1 MTSLVITSAEAT
13 RSRFSSPWLLVR
25 TPTGFGPK
33 PRFQIGREQPTHV
46 DVTEYF
52 WYFLF
57 ILLGVCVL
65 YFYDLSAWDGCWSLV
80 SIWSIIYKFLNVC
93 PISIARLLREVGRLG
108 ARKPINHTSWV
119 ADVTPTDRLKSV
131 RNRCVIDHFCDVFV
145 YFHIWWYPA
154 CMEVC
159 LILLG
164 QISFLF

>member
-1 MTSLVITSAEAT
+1 M
-13 RSRFSSPWLLVR
+13 
-25 TPTGFGPK
+25 
-33 PRFQIGREQPTHV
+33 GREQPTHV

-57 ILLGVCVL
+57 ILLGVSVL

-108 ARKPINHTSWV
+108 ALKPVNHISWV
-119 ADVTPTDRLKSV
+119 ADVTPTDRPKSV

-154 CMEVC
+154 CMEVF

-164 QISFLF
+164 RISFLF